1 MKALR
6 FCYLYLFWATIILL
20 GMYLSEEICY
30 FRDTRPFCSPL
41 ANVTFLRIRDDRLG
55 HGYFG
60 APRSGNRRHLGV
72 DLLAQ
77 EGEPV
82 VAVRSGFAQV
92 AYQQGMGT
100 FVKVMHPDGLQTIYG
115 HLSETYLPGKTRVR
129 QGQVIGSV
137 GKSGNA
143 FHRAI
148 LPHLH
153 FEIRNGKR
161 ALDPTPLLEKA
172 LTMP

>member
-6 FCYLYLFWATIILL
+6 FFSLYLFWVTIILL
-20 GMYLSEEICY
+20 GAFLFEEKWY
-30 FRDTRPFCSPL
+30 FRDERSFCSPL
-41 ANVTFLRIRDDRLG
+41 ANARVLRIRDDRLG
-55 HGYFG
+55 QGYFG

-82 VAVRSGFAQV
+82 VVVRSGVAQV
-92 AYQQGMGT
+92 AHQQGMGT

-115 HLSETYLPGKTRVR
+115 HLSETYLSGKARVR
-129 QGQVIGSV
+129 QGQVIGAV

-143 FHRAI
+143 SNRAI

-153 FEIRNGKR
+153 FEIRDGKR